1 MNFVLDGI
9 SIVIGYSV
17 FFLVVRKPL
26 VRPGVPKSFSDE
38 SIKV

>member
-1 MNFVLDGI
+1 MEFG
-9 SIVIGYSV
+9 G
-17 FFLVVRKPL
+17 FFVVRKPL